1 MCSTSLFPSIMTKIS
16 KFTIFFIFQ
25 IFFFQSF
32 LYKYDRFLHF
42 HMVCADHLLKL
53 IILISCFIKDSQN
66 FCRQSLALYT
76 SYLFSMLLNEDIVD
90 IEKPDGTYLPTFAV
104 DEFSELILH

>member
-1 MCSTSLFPSIMTKIS
+1 
-16 KFTIFFIFQ
+16 
-25 IFFFQSF
+25 
-32 LYKYDRFLHF
+32 
-42 HMVCADHLLKL
+42 MVCADHLLKL